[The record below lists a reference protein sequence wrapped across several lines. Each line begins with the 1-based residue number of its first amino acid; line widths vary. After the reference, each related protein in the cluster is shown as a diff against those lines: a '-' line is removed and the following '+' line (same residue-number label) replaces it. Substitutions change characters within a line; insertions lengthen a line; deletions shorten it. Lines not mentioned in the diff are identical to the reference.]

1 MRFPIGIGLVDD
13 SPAAGGGGGG
23 GVTKGELVDDNAVD
37 FELVDDNGDIMLI
50 ED

>member
-1 MRFPIGIGLVDD
+1 MLSLSLPTFPRL
-13 SPAAGGGGGG
+13 GGGGGG
-23 GVTKGELVDDNAVD
+23 TPPITKGELVDDNLSD